1 MKVPENFRSN
11 LLVNLDN
18 LGLENIW
25 ELRGDLQVL
34 KNYIIQN
41 TKTKDGIELADINA
55 LLDVSGN
62 LYNFLLNI
70 KGSITS
76 ADYNKLARFFNAGGD
91 TLSELEELLTKED
104 IRIPELIM
112 EGLAVLL
119 NFTGNTAYITSAL
132 EGCETHIMTNSM
144 IVHDKLWV
152 LVHNYKKDTSPQ
164 ELENINHTMNTF
176 FYQFSNRNIPLPD
189 RITIIA
195 RLYQFLCTIYLVK
208 IIRELKWVEGA

>member
-1 MKVPENFRSN
+1 MKVPENFKAN
-11 LLVNLDN
+11 LIVNLDN

-55 LLDVSGN
+55 LLEVSGN

-76 ADYNKLARFFNAGGD
+76 ADYNKLARFFNASGD

-104 IRIPELIM
+104 IRIHELIM

-152 LVHNYKKDTSPQ
+152 LVHNYKKDTSTQ

-208 IIRELKWVEGA
+208 IIRELKWVEEA

>member
-11 LLVNLDN
+11 LLLNLDN

-34 KNYIIQN
+34 KSYILQH
-41 TKTKDGIELADINA
+41 TKTQNGVELTDINA

-70 KGSITS
+70 KGSVTS
-76 ADYNKLARFFNAGGD
+76 ADYNKLARLFNAGGD
-91 TLSELEELLTKED
+91 SVSELEELISKED
-104 IRIPELIM
+104 IRIHELIM

-132 EGCETHIMTNSM
+132 EGCETHVMTNSM
-144 IVHDKLWV
+144 MVHDKLWG
-152 LVHNYKKDTSPQ
+152 LVHNYKKDASSQ
-164 ELENINHTMNTF
+164 DLANINHTMNSF
-176 FYQFSNRNIPLPD
+176 FIQFSNRNIPLPE
-189 RITIIA
+189 RITILA
-195 RLYQFLCTIYLVK
+195 RLYQFLCTMYLVK
-208 IIRELKWVEGA
+208 LIREIKWVEGD